1 MKGVYFLIAVAL
13 FVACAFVFINE
24 HGKFY
29 ESFDGTTTGAMANSQ
44 TPTPGAPPPSF
55 GATGSGTPTTTTS
68 NTTPLPS
75 ANDTPQT
82 PGSTTAN
89 PAIST
94 PSQNDMMG
102 YIDAVAVFAMGVNT
116 AGGKTAVLAKLSPED
131 VSYFNTLYTDV
142 NKITQYAMAPV
153 TFPYTS
159 AQTVQKT
166 KEYTYAN
173 KYITVQLP
181 QASANTSTMRVFVE
195 GSITHELT
203 AATMPTTPP
212 NTMTGVTP
220 PNTMGGTATNTP
232 NTMAG
237 MGGMPPNTMAGM
249 GGMPPN
255 TMAGMGGMPPNA
267 STLANGGMMGG
278 GMPTGN
284 ANVGL
289 NSTSPFSSQ
298 TMFSQP
304 AGNTTTVTG
313 TAGGQGNQPLSG
325 QFTMN
330 GTNMSDY
337 LPPSSTSP
345 EMFAKDKKDAE
356 MCDASNLQELIG
368 LIKIFEDGLKSLSSS
383 EPVIV
388 ARIQQIDKLLLDLN
402 EIKQSVKQGKL
413 APDQIPIRVGDAR
426 KFLKQ
431 SSNLSS
437 QLPNLITLPSTP
449 AQKPAD
455 PLGIINNLQPGN
467 LLDMAK
473 YLKGSI
479 SLSFD
484 GDLYV
489 REQMAQRVDKIV
501 NMLQT
506 KQITS
511 SDAQNILQALTAIQG
526 QLGPAKYQAT
536 NVFKSPWQAA
546 DIGNVS
552 QRPGYMP
559 DVEQLNKASNGGDDD
574 ILPGSDSNSYLKRA
588 SAAYAAYSYNDLTT
602 PDFKDK
608 LVNLCANVTKAG
620 LDMGNI
626 GCTNIQNVSPE
637 YGYKGAYLMVCNRLK
652 DTWGG
657 SYPQMFGCP
666 TSN

>member
-1 MKGVYFLIAVAL
+1 
-13 FVACAFVFINE
+13 
-24 HGKFY
+24 
-29 ESFDGTTTGAMANSQ
+29 
-44 TPTPGAPPPSF
+44 
-55 GATGSGTPTTTTS
+55 
-68 NTTPLPS
+68 
-75 ANDTPQT
+75 
-82 PGSTTAN
+82 
-89 PAIST
+89 
-94 PSQNDMMG
+94 
-102 YIDAVAVFAMGVNT
+102 
-116 AGGKTAVLAKLSPED
+116 
-131 VSYFNTLYTDV
+131 
-142 NKITQYAMAPV
+142 
-153 TFPYTS
+153 
-159 AQTVQKT
+159 
-166 KEYTYAN
+166 
-173 KYITVQLP
+173 
-181 QASANTSTMRVFVE
+181 
-195 GSITHELT
+195 
-203 AATMPTTPP
+203 
-212 NTMTGVTP
+212 
-220 PNTMGGTATNTP
+220 
-232 NTMAG
+232 
-237 MGGMPPNTMAGM
+237 
-249 GGMPPN
+249 
-255 TMAGMGGMPPNA
+255 MAGMGGMPPNA

-278 GMPTGN
+278 GMQPGN

-289 NSTSPFSSQ
+289 SGASPFSSQ

-313 TAGGQGNQPLSG
+313 TAGGQGNQALSG

-337 LPPSSTSP
+337 IQPSSTSP
-345 EMFAKDKKDAE
+345 EMFAKNKKDAE
-356 MCDASNLQELIG
+356 MCDASDLQTLIG
-368 LIKIFEDGLKSLSSS
+368 LIKTFEATLKSLSSS

-388 ARIQQIDKLLLDLN
+388 ARIHQIDKLLLDLN
-402 EIKQSVKQGKL
+402 EIKQSVTQGKL

-426 KFLKQ
+426 NFLKQ

-437 QLPNLITLPSTP
+437 QLPNLITSPSTA
-449 AQKPAD
+449 AQKPAG
-455 PLGIINNLQPGN
+455 PLGNMSNLLPGN

-473 YLKGSI
+473 YLKGTI

-501 NMLQT
+501 NMLQS

-526 QLGPAKYQAT
+526 QLGPANYQAKD
-536 NVFKSPWQAA
+536 VFKSSWQPA
-546 DIGNVS
+546 DIGDVS
-552 QRPGYMP
+552 LKPGYMP
-559 DVEQLNKASNGGDDD
+559 DSEQLNKASHGGDDN
-574 ILPGSDSNSYLKRA
+574 IRPGSDSNSYLKRA
-588 SAAYAAYSYNDLTT
+588 SAAYAAYSYNDLTA